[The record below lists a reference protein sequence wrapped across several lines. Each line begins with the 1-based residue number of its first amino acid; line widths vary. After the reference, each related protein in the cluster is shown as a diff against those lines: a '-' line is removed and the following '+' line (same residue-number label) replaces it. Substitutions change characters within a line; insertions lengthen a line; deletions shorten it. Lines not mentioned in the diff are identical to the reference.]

1 MIIGV
6 DMGASA
12 VKLCALE
19 GERILRTHYEHG
31 RGGDVPAM
39 LERLGLDAAEAE
51 AIALTG
57 LAAKNSGLERL
68 GRPLSYISEPEAI
81 GEGACWLSGR
91 DDIVVASIGTG
102 TAFVRAKAG
111 EYTHL
116 CGTGV
121 GGGTLKGL
129 SVKLLGLEDMSRL
142 NEMAMRGR
150 NGKVDLLIGDF
161 VEGYGILDQEITA
174 SNLARMDPTASD
186 EDWAAG
192 ISTLVLQVIGTMS
205 LLACEGSGAPE
216 VVVIGAM
223 AASAPSRRNFAQFE
237 RVYGKRFIIPEHS
250 ACATAIGAA
259 RRARCV

>member
-192 ISTLVLQVIGTMS
+192 I
-205 LLACEGSGAPE
+205 GASA

-223 AASAPSRRNFAQFE
+223 AGSAPSRRNFAQFE
-237 RVYGKRFIIPEHS
+237 RVYGTQFLIPEHS

>member
-102 TAFVRAKAG
+102 TAFVRAKGG

-121 GGGTLKGL
+121 GGGTLRGL
-129 SVKLLGLEDMSRL
+129 AQRVLGMADMRAFDALALSGDTR
-142 NEMAMRGR
+142 R
-150 NGKVDLLIGDF
+150 VDLLIGDF
-161 VEGYGILDQEITA
+161 VESYGQLDPYLTA
-174 SNLARMDPTASD
+174 SNLARLDRSATDA
-186 EDWAAG
+186 DWAAG
-192 ISTLVLQVIGTMS
+192 LTNLVLQVIGTMS
-205 LLACEGSGAPE
+205 MMACQGTGAQA
-216 VVVIGAM
+216 VAVIGAM
-223 AASAPSRRNFAQFE
+223 AWTEASRANFANFT
-237 RVYGKRFIIPEHS
+237 RAYGLEFLIPAHCE
-250 ACATAIGAA
+250 CATAIGAA
-259 RRARCV
+259 RLIS

>member
-57 LAAKNSGLERL
+57 LAAKSSGLERL
-68 GRPLSYISEPEAI
+68 GRPLSYISEPE
-81 GEGACWLSGR
+81 
-91 DDIVVASIGTG
+91 
-102 TAFVRAKAG
+102 AG

-205 LLACEGSGAPE
+205 LMACAGSGASA

-223 AASAPSRRNFAQFE
+223 AGSAPSRRNFAQFE
-237 RVYGKRFIIPEHS
+237 RVYGTQFLIPEHS

>member
-1 MIIGV
+1 
-6 DMGASA
+6 
-12 VKLCALE
+12 
-19 GERILRTHYEHG
+19 
-31 RGGDVPAM
+31 
-39 LERLGLDAAEAE
+39 
-51 AIALTG
+51 
-57 LAAKNSGLERL
+57 
-68 GRPLSYISEPEAI
+68 
-81 GEGACWLSGR
+81 
-91 DDIVVASIGTG
+91 
-102 TAFVRAKAG
+102 
-111 EYTHL
+111 
-116 CGTGV
+116 
-121 GGGTLKGL
+121 
-129 SVKLLGLEDMSRL
+129 MSRL

-205 LLACEGSGAPE
+205 LMACAGSGASA

-223 AASAPSRRNFAQFE
+223 AGSAPSRRNFAQFE
-237 RVYGKRFIIPEHS
+237 RVYGTQFLIPEHS